1 MRVRTHHDKA
11 IISRASFF
19 TKEHGFHSLAEEP
32 LTLSPRRSQ
41 QVSIQ
46 REARRII
53 VDQPD
58 CGHNCA
64 RGVLPDGVR
73 CPPSTAVFPPTFD
86 LAVLG
91 WVLREKREL
100 VGGSQGRKGGA

>member
-1 MRVRTHHDKA
+1 MRVRTHRDKA

-41 QVSIQ
+41 QVSGQ
-46 REARRII
+46 RETRGFI
-53 VDQPD
+53 VDEPAW
-58 CGHNCA
+58 GHNYA

-73 CPPSTAVFPPTFD
+73 CPLSTAVFPPTFD
-86 LAVLG
+86 LALLG
-91 WVLREKREL
+91 WVLREEREL
-100 VGGSQGRKGGA
+100 VGGCQGRKRGA